1 MRNLAEIWINTMQFG
16 KYRKGDAYA
25 VSAGALSTHGADAD
39 VVTVTRNGFGEFGG
53 SK

>member
-1 MRNLAEIWINTMQFG
+1 MRNLAKIWINTMQFG

-25 VSAGALSTHGADAD
+25 ASTLSTHGADAD